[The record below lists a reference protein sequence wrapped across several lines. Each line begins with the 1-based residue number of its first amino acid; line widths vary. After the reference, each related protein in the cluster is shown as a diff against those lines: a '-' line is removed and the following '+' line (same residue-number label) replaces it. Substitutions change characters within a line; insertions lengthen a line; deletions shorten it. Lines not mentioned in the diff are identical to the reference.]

1 MIAIVGAGIT
11 GLALAHYLSAL
22 AVDHV
27 VLEAGETV
35 GGAIRTVREDGR
47 VLELG
52 PQRMRTTRELER
64 LVTELG
70 LSAERIEAP
79 AGLALLVYHA
89 GALHRVP
96 VGLRQALRSGL
107 FGWRGKLRLLAEP
120 MTGGVHREETVAR
133 YLTRKLGREAYERVA
148 GPLFGGLYASDPAD
162 MLVRHSLAGLLR
174 ELGVRRSLMR
184 AIRRRRLGGASA
196 VISFRLGLQALPDA
210 LYERHRDRIRLST
223 RVHGVRVAGDRVELE
238 TDRGRIEASDVVLTT
253 PADVTAAL
261 LREAAP
267 EVAGRLARL
276 NCNPLAIVHL
286 HSNARLDG
294 SGYQVSFGE
303 RLETRGVTFNTRLF
317 GRDGVYTAFLGG
329 ARNPRLVDLPDFRI
343 AAIAS
348 AEFELVTGAE
358 ARVLHVSRTRM
369 PAWDR
374 SWTALD
380 GLELPPHI
388 HLAANYES
396 RVGIPGRIAQARQL
410 AEALAAAR
418 R

>member
-22 AVDHV
+22 GIEYV

-64 LVTELG
+64 LIAELG

-79 AGLALLVYHA
+79 PDLALLVYHN

-96 VGLRQALRSGL
+96 TGLGQALRSGL

-120 MTGGVHREETVAR
+120 LTGGIRRKETVAR

-174 ELGVRRSLMR
+174 ELGVRRSLML
-184 AIRRRRLGGASA
+184 ALRRRRGGGSA
-196 VISFRLGLQALPDA
+196 VVSFRRGMQTLPDA
-210 LYERHRDRIRLST
+210 LYEHHRERIRLST
-223 RVHGVRVAGDRVELE
+223 RVHGVREARGGVELE

-267 EVAGRLARL
+267 EAAERLERL
-276 NCNPLAIVHL
+276 RYNPLAIVHL
-286 HSNARLDG
+286 HSTARLDG
-294 SGYQVSFGE
+294 SGYQVSFSE
-303 RLETRGVTFNTRLF
+303 RLETRGVTFNANLF

-329 ARNPRLVDLPDFRI
+329 ARNPGLVDLPDFRI

-358 ARVLHVSRTRM
+358 ARALRVSRTRM

-380 GLELPPHI
+380 GLELPPRI

-396 RVGIPGRIAQARQL
+396 RAGIPGRVARARQL
-410 AEALAAAR
+410 AAALAAGR
-418 R
+418 N

>member
-11 GLALAHYLSAL
+11 GLALAHDLSAL
-22 AVDHV
+22 GVECV

-52 PQRMRTTRELER
+52 PQRMRTTPELER
-64 LVTELG
+64 LIAELG
-70 LSAERIEAP
+70 LTAERIEAP
-79 AGLALLVYHA
+79 PGLPLLVYHD
-89 GALHRVP
+89 GVLQPVP
-96 VGLRQALRSGL
+96 TSLGQALRSGL

-120 MTGGVHREETVAR
+120 LTGGVRREETVAR

-174 ELGVRRSLMR
+174 QLGVGRSLTM
-184 AIRRRRLGGASA
+184 AMRRRRGGGSA
-196 VISFRLGLQALPDA
+196 VVSFRRGMQTLPDA

-223 RVHGVRVAGDRVELE
+223 RVHGVHVARGHVELE

-253 PADVTAAL
+253 PADVTATL

-267 EVAGRLARL
+267 EAAGRLAQLRY
-276 NCNPLAIVHL
+276 NALAIVHL

-294 SGYQVSFGE
+294 AGYQVSFGE
-303 RLETRGVTFNTRLF
+303 RLETRGVTFNTNLF

-329 ARNPRLVDLPDFRI
+329 ARNPGLVDLPDIRI

-358 ARVLHVSRTRM
+358 ARALRVSRTRM

-380 GLELPPHI
+380 GLELPARI

-396 RVGIPGRIAQARQL
+396 RPGIPGRVAQARQL
-410 AEALAAAR
+410 ARALAAGR
-418 R
+418 G

>member
-22 AVDHV
+22 GEECI

-52 PQRMRTTRELER
+52 PQRMRMTRELEQ
-64 LVTELG
+64 LVAELG
-70 LSAERIEAP
+70 LEGERIEAP
-79 AGLALLVYHA
+79 AGLPLLVYHA

-96 VGLRQALRSGL
+96 MSLREALGSNL
-107 FGWRGKLRLLAEP
+107 FGWRGKLRLLVEP
-120 MTGGVHREETVAR
+120 LTSGARGEEEVAR

-148 GPLFGGLYASDPAD
+148 GPLFGGLYASDPAN
-162 MLVRHSLAGLLR
+162 MLVRHSLAGVLR
-174 ELGVRRSLMR
+174 ELGVRRSLML
-184 AIRRRRLGGASA
+184 ALRRRRGGASA
-196 VISFRLGLQALPDA
+196 VVSFRRGMQALPDA

-223 RVHGVRVAGDRVELE
+223 RVYGVRLAGGGVAVE

-253 PADVTAAL
+253 PADVTATL

-267 EVAGRLARL
+267 DAAGRLARL
-276 NCNPLAIVHL
+276 QYNPLAIVHL
-286 HSNARLDG
+286 HSNARLEG
-294 SGYQVSFGE
+294 SGYQVSFAE
-303 RLETRGVTFNTRLF
+303 RLETRGVTFNVNLF

-329 ARNPRLVDLPDFRI
+329 ARNPRLVDLPDLRI

-358 ARVLHVSRTRM
+358 AQALRISRTRM

-374 SWTALD
+374 SWIALD
-380 GLELPPHI
+380 GLELPPRI

-396 RVGIPGRIAQARQL
+396 RAGIPGRIARARQL
-410 AEALAAAR
+410 AQALAAAR